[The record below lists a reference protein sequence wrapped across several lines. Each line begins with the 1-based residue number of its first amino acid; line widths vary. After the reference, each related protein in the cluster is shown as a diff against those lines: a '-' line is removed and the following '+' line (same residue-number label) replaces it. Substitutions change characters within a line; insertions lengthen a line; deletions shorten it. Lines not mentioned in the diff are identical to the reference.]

1 MMEIF
6 TTKTAF
12 ERSPLS
18 ASIQPNDDDYLFVY
32 DHKRRMALDEFK
44 PITYKQVKD
53 ELSQASF
60 YAFGKINERTCYICY
75 PNKPFDT
82 YDYIDLRFVFELI
95 DVAVFQAASYASHL
109 SFWHKVN
116 RNCGA
121 CGHKM
126 EDKED
131 EQARIC
137 HSCGHVV
144 YTQISPSI
152 IVLIKRDNQILLA
165 RSHYFAKGRYSLV
178 AGYVEPGETLEQA
191 VEREV
196 FEEVG
201 IKVKN
206 IQYQTSQPWPFSSSL
221 MVGFSAEYDSGEI
234 NIDPKE
240 IEDAQWFDIDNLPE
254 LPAKIAIAHH
264 LISSYLNRINQ

>member
-12 ERSPLS
+12 ERCPLN
-18 ASIQPNDDDYLFVY
+18 AKKRPNDHDYLFIY
-32 DHKRRMALDEFK
+32 DHKRRMALDNFQ
-44 PITYKQVKD
+44 PIRYHQVKS

-60 YAFGKINERTCYICY
+60 YAFGTINDKTCYICY

-82 YDYIDLRFVFELI
+82 YEYVDLRSVFES
-95 DVAVFQAASYASHL
+95 VNVSVFQAASYASHL
-109 SFWHKVN
+109 SYWHKVN

-121 CGHKM
+121 CGNKM
-126 EDKED
+126 VDKED

-137 HSCGHVV
+137 LQCGHVV

-152 IVLIKRDNQILLA
+152 IVLIKRENQLLLA
-165 RSHYFAKGRYSLV
+165 RSHYFTEGRYSLV

-201 IKVKN
+201 VKVKN
-206 IQYQTSQPWPFSSSL
+206 ICYQASQPWPFSSSL
-221 MVGFSAEYDSGEI
+221 MVGFFADYDYGEI
-234 NIDPKE
+234 NIDPNE
-240 IEDAQWFDIDNLPE
+240 IEDAQWFDIDKLPQ
-254 LPAKIAIAHH
+254 LPAKIAIARH
-264 LISSYLNRINQ
+264 LISSYLDSIEN